1 MMVVPLLDI
10 PKGGGKKKKKE
21 DDPLIKMGKMCVHNP
36 WSNLSI

>member
-1 MMVVPLLDI
+1 MVVPLLDI

-36 WSNLSI
+36 